1 VHCGGGGQVLVMARQ
16 CDAQEEPRH
25 PESPLHALPAEL
37 FDYLVRLLAAE
48 PECWLVEEPRI
59 DPAAPPQQRQAPP
72 SVNLGAVRPI
82 NCLNPYGIASHA
94 SPACAA

>member
-1 VHCGGGGQVLVMARQ
+1 MGAVLLCTVQIPHSAVCGGGGQVLVMARQ

-59 DPAAPPQQRQAPP
+59 
-72 SVNLGAVRPI
+72 G
-82 NCLNPYGIASHA
+82 
-94 SPACAA
+94 